1 MNHQVS
7 RSLRAAMMLLALLC
21 APAVADEVADRAA
34 IEAAAQAWMNA
45 YNAQDVDA
53 LIAMST
59 DDVSLL
65 DPTMP
70 TVKGA
75 QAARKAL
82 QNATAKHPVTSRTE
96 EIVINGDIAWRVAAL
111 KQKTSGANSRTAPML
126 EIWQRGEGRWKLRR
140 QMSSGL
146 LARAPLLRQPGPQ
159 PRLDS
164 SKP

>member
-1 MNHQVS
+1 MNQPKSPSPHV
-7 RSLRAAMMLLALLC
+7 AIMLLALLC
-21 APAVADEVADRAA
+21 APAIANEVTERAA

-53 LIAMST
+53 LMAMST

-70 TVKGA
+70 IVKGA

-82 QNATAKHPVTSRTE
+82 HNATAKHGVTSATQ
-96 EIVINGDIAWRVAAL
+96 EIVINDDIAWRVGAL
-111 KQKTSGANSRTAPML
+111 KQKTSSASSRTAPIL
-126 EIWQRGEGRWKLRR
+126 EIWQHSEGRWKLRR

-146 LARAPLLRQPGPQ
+146 LARAPLLRQPGPE

-164 SKP
+164 PRQ